1 MAWRRAAQD
10 GSDPSEVEGCEAQ
23 GLGGVRAVRLKET
36 FTRGFKA
43 LNLKA

>member
-1 MAWRRAAQD
+1 MAWQRAAQD
-10 GSDPSEVEGCEAQ
+10 GMEPSEMLFCGDF
-23 GLGGVRAVRLKET
+23 GLGGGRAVRLKET

>member
-10 GSDPSEVEGCEAQ
+10 GSDPSEVGFRDAQ
-23 GLGGVRAVRLKET
+23 GLGGGRAVRLKET